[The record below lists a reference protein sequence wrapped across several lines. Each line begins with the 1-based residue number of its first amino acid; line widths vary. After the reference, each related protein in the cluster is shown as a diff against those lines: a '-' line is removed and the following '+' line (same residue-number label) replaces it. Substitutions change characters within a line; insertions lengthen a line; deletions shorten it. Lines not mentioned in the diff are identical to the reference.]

1 MTGTEFRRLLDE
13 AGLGPNQF
21 SDLTGVHFTTA
32 YRWLRKGNPPQWVP
46 VLLKLFI
53 KTL

>member
-1 MTGTEFRRLLDE
+1 MTGPEFCRLLDE
-13 AGLGPNQF
+13 AGLRPNQF
-21 SDLTGVHFTTA
+21 SDLAGVHFTTT
-32 YRWLRKGNPPQWVP
+32 YRWLRKGNPPPWVP